1 MATKNISRSKA
12 NKLTAIFV
20 AAAMSFLGVVYAPET
35 IANTTISQLGLDI
48 DGEAT
53 HDTSG
58 YSVSISSDGNRV
70 AIGAPES
77 SPTAQFNDK
86 HRGHV
91 RIYDWDGSGWSQVG
105 IDIDGE
111 ARSDKS
117 GYSVSISSD
126 GKRVAIGARGNGSS
140 AGHVRIY
147 EWDGSA
153 WIIVGGDIDGEA
165 AVDYSGESVS
175 LSSDGSRVAIGATG
189 NDGTA
194 SNAGHVRIYDWD
206 GSNWNKVGA
215 DIDGEAESDSSGGSV
230 SLSSSGSRVAIGA
243 RFNDGTGGLAGD
255 AGQVRIYDWDGSN
268 WNKVGD
274 DIYGEAA
281 SDYSGESVS
290 LSSDGSRVAIGAT
303 GNDDSGTSA
312 GHVRIY
318 DLNGSAWSLVGN
330 DIDGE
335 AAVDSS
341 GGSVSLSSSG
351 SRVAIGALA
360 NGGSADRAGHTRIF
374 SLPSASALASA
385 SASASA
391 PAPAP
396 APVPYQGPLP
406 FLASPGIASAGE
418 QITVTG
424 IRLSSISSVQ
434 IDGVAAAIVSVEETS
449 VVFTLPNDLEVGT
462 KSIVFYGSE
471 GKLTFFANL
480 VYKAALPPAVVQ
492 PVTDLEKVNAGSFDG
507 YVAVYAKGHEGKTLS
522 WKIAGKWF
530 KTEIT
535 SNYQVFRRKTAA
547 VGVEVKVDLYIDGES
562 QLSELVRTR

>member
-243 RFNDGTGGLAGD
+243 
-255 AGQVRIYDWDGSN
+255 
-268 WNKVGD
+268 
-274 DIYGEAA
+274 
-281 SDYSGESVS
+281 
-290 LSSDGSRVAIGAT
+290 
-303 GNDDSGTSA
+303 
-312 GHVRIY
+312 
-318 DLNGSAWSLVGN
+318 
-330 DIDGE
+330 
-335 AAVDSS
+335 
-341 GGSVSLSSSG
+341 
-351 SRVAIGALA
+351 LA

>member
-1 MATKNISRSKA
+1 VRIYDWNGSAWTQA
-12 NKLTAIFV
+12 GA
-20 AAAMSFLGVVYAPET
+20 
-35 IANTTISQLGLDI
+35 DI
-48 DGEAT
+48 DGEA
-53 HDTSG
+53 
-58 YSVSISSDGNRV
+58 
-70 AIGAPES
+70 E
-77 SPTAQFNDK
+77 
-86 HRGHV
+86 
-91 RIYDWDGSGWSQVG
+91 
-105 IDIDGE
+105 
-111 ARSDKS
+111 SDKS
-117 GYSVSISSD
+117 G
-126 GKRVAIGARGNGSS
+126 
-140 AGHVRIY
+140 H
-147 EWDGSA
+147 
-153 WIIVGGDIDGEA
+153 
-165 AVDYSGESVS
+165 SVS
-175 LSSDGSRVAIGATG
+175 LSSSGSRVAIGATG

-243 RFNDGTGGLAGD
+243 RFNDGTGGLARD

-281 SDYSGESVS
+281 YDYSGESVS

-318 DLNGSAWSLVGN
+318 DWDGSGWSQVGI

-374 SLPSASALASA
+374 SLPSATALA

-391 PAPAP
+391 PAPV
-396 APVPYQGPLP
+396 PVPYQGPLP
-406 FLASPGIASAGE
+406 FLASPSTASAGE
-418 QITVTG
+418 RITVTG
-424 IRLSSISSVQ
+424 RRLNSISSVQ
-434 IDGVAAAIVSVEETS
+434 IDDVAAAIVSVEKTNL
-449 VVFTLPNDLEVGT
+449 VFTLPNGLEAGT
-462 KSIVFYGSE
+462 KSIVFYGPH
-471 GKLTFFANL
+471 GKVIFFANL
-480 VYKAALPPAVVQ
+480 GYEAALPPAVVQ

-562 QLSELVRTR
+562 QLSKLVRTR